1 MAQRE
6 PDLTCCWNAA
16 ASGMQASL
24 LKVLWEMKNNEANW
38 TKQTNKHKRCKTKTK
53 TKNPKGISQLH
64 FNELLFLLYVYIL
77 LKTVFQMTQ
86 RIKALWPI
94 PVKKNSQHVLYSNK
108 TVYLR
113 LSVSYLAEISVLGDV
128 VWHDSMQKWGTH
140 SFYILQLFL
149 TALNRTVSSIYQ
161 LSFIFIFHVSR

>member
-1 MAQRE
+1 MQLPLGCRQVYWKFCEKWRTMKPTE
-6 PDLTCCWNAA
+6 P
-16 ASGMQASL
+16 SR
-24 LKVLWEMKNNEANW
+24 
-38 TKQTNKHKRCKTKTK
+38 QTNTKDVKKKTK
-53 TKNPKGISQLH
+53 TKNPKGISQLC
-64 FNELLFLLYVYIL
+64 FNELLFLLYMYTL

-108 TVYLR
+108 AVYLR
-113 LSVSYLAEISVLGDV
+113 LSVSYLAEISVLGDA